1 MANPT
6 SFSFSD
12 EFKERLEKLSKSVG
26 KNKTQYMVDAV
37 NAYATGDL
45 SDTVLLERLDALAE
59 NDAALKA
66 GVDELRT
73 LITQVLK
80 NQQNESI

>member
-12 EFKERLEKLSKSVG
+12 DFKERLEKLSKSVG
-26 KNKTQYMVDAV
+26 KNKTQYMVEAV
-37 NAYATGDL
+37 NAYAAGNL
-45 SDTVLLERLDALAE
+45 SDTVLLERLDALAAD
-59 NDAALKA
+59 NKALKN
-66 GVDELRT
+66 GLDELRT

-80 NQQNESI
+80 NQQKGE